1 MSTNMVDFDTLG
13 AMTRASLRIKVFSLA
28 YIRIINILYDWD
40 KPNNLPNNFPSHIG
54 FLRYLWVLI
63 SLLGPSGL

>member
-13 AMTRASLRIKVFSLA
+13 VMTRASLRIKVFSLA

-40 KPNNLPNNFPSHIG
+40 KPNKV
-54 FLRYLWVLI
+54 LRASKRGLI
-63 SLLGPSGL
+63 